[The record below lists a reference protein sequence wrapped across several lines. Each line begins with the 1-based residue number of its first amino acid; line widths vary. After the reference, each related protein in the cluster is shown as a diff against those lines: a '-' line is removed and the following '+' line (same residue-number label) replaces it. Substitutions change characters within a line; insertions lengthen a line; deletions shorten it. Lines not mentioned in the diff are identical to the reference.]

1 MHCPHASLYRSR
13 RNDQDKAKRSS
24 DELPSWARN
33 VENESAA
40 TIPEHEEDEPLSNA
54 RTGMER
60 LCECAIDNIDE
71 YLDEKISSLRRSE
84 LDAVRVMVQHSR
96 TLAVYF

>member
-1 MHCPHASLYRSR
+1 MSCIAHTLHYIVTGAMIKT
-13 RNDQDKAKRSS
+13 KAKRAS

-40 TIPEHEEDEPLSNA
+40 TIPENEEDEPLSNT

-60 LCECAIDNIDE
+60 LCEFAIDNIDE

-84 LDAVRVMVQHSR
+84 LVQHSR
-96 TLAVYF
+96 ILAVYF